1 MLRYSIASTRLRK
14 GVTDMIWTQ
23 GRLLHTRIKRF
34 WIDQYRVWKTALDW
48 TVWVYFIVPGLWIGG
63 GTYRELWLDPPE
75 WLLATPELAVLVI
88 PILSLFIGRQRT
100 FLEDA
105 DMLFLTQRQPWIR
118 RLIAG
123 GAIYTL
129 AIQLVTTAIVF
140 GVMLLWL
147 MKGLGL
153 SPAAIVAWAVC
164 TVCCKAAVT
173 IQQHLI
179 ESRWRGWRRWLLQI
193 AAAIAVI
200 LAYGWVSPHGFD
212 RPEFLLAF
220 AMLALAAWFLAL
232 RYKLGARGDF
242 AFDAQAERK
251 ARLAS
256 TDLLLTTVM
265 ERKPIIRLSKP
276 VVFKKSGRL
285 LRGSDAGTMLAE
297 MRMNAWVRKLANV
310 RLWLGFFGAS
320 TTAVLVSPGW
330 LALTLAGTLPLFAA
344 IWMQKQWREWLEEP
358 FIAQFKWEKPAL
370 RKGASVSRFWLLVPG
385 AAWLASLAG
394 WQYGG
399 WEVMWASLPLGIGL
413 WWLLNA
419 GLAEVMAPNN
429 QP

>member
-1 MLRYSIASTRLRK
+1 MN
-14 GVTDMIWTQ
+14 WTQ

-34 WIDQYRVWKTALDW
+34 WIDQYRVWRTALDW

-63 GTYRELWLDPPE
+63 GTYREMWLDPPD
-75 WLLATPELAVLVI
+75 WLLALPELAVLVI
-88 PILSLFIGRQRT
+88 PVLYLFIGRLRV

-105 DMLFLTQRQPWIR
+105 DMLFLTQKQDWIR

-129 AIQLVTTAIVF
+129 VMQLFTATLLF
-140 GVMLLWL
+140 SVMLLWFV
-147 MKGLGL
+147 KGLGL
-153 SPAAIVAWAVC
+153 SAAAIVAWAVF
-164 TVCCKAAVT
+164 TVCCKSAVT

-179 ESRWRGWRRWLLQI
+179 EARWRGWRRWLLQGTGSI
-193 AAAIAVI
+193 AIM
-200 LAYGWVSPHGFD
+200 LAYGWVSLHGFD
-212 RPEFLLAF
+212 RPEFLIAF
-220 AMLALAAWFLAL
+220 GMLALAVWFLAL

-242 AFDAQAERK
+242 AFDVQSERK

-265 ERKPIIRLSKP
+265 ERKPIIRLSRP
-276 VVFKKSGRL
+276 VFFRRSGRL

-297 MRMNAWVRKLANV
+297 MRMKAWLRKLANLQ
-310 RLWLGFFGAS
+310 LWFGFFAAS

-330 LALTLAGTLPLFAA
+330 LAITLACTLPLLAA
-344 IWMQKQWREWLEEP
+344 IWMHKHWREWLDEP
-358 FIAQFKWEKPAL
+358 FIAQFKWEETAL
-370 RKGASVSRFWLLVPG
+370 RKGASLSRFWLLVPG
-385 AAWLASLAG
+385 TAWLASLAG

-399 WEVMWASLPLGIGL
+399 WEVMWASLPLGIGF
-413 WWLLNA
+413 WWLLNRV
-419 GLAEVMAPNN
+419 LAEVMSPSN